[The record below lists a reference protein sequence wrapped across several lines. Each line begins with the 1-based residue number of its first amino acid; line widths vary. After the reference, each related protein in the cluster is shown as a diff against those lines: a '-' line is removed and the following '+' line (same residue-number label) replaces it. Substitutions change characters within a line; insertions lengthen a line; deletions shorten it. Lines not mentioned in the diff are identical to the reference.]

1 MQELQ
6 IFRHPD
12 FGELGLLEINGKPY
26 FPAKA
31 AARCLG
37 YKDTNNA
44 IKRHCRWVAK
54 HHLPHPQNP
63 EKQIVMNLI
72 PEGDLYRLI
81 THSRLPKAEEFERWV
96 FDEVLPTI
104 RRQGSYM
111 PDITAIIRQTVAET
125 VAEVMKQ
132 MIPVM
137 ITAIQSA
144 QPTPQPEPEKPKQR
158 RWKRP
163 VSIISRLDTNLR
175 REVESMLCDGRYTYS
190 DVAQYLASQG
200 VPMSIASVCRYAKM
214 LYVNYNDEE
223 GRLEA

>member
-44 IKRHCRWVAK
+44 IKQHCRWVAK

-137 ITAIQSA
+137 ITAIQLSL
-144 QPTPQPEPEKPKQR
+144 
-158 RWKRP
+158 
-163 VSIISRLDTNLR
+163 IHI
-175 REVESMLCDGRYTYS
+175 
-190 DVAQYLASQG
+190 
-200 VPMSIASVCRYAKM
+200 
-214 LYVNYNDEE
+214 
-223 GRLEA
+223 

>member
-1 MQELQ
+1 MTIREETEAIERQTLSSCATLSANSLGRRLPLTEDPIRPCFQRDRDRILHSKA
-6 IFRHPD
+6 FRR
-12 FGELGLLEINGKPY
+12 L
-26 FPAKA
+26 
-31 AARCLG
+31 
-37 YKDTNNA
+37 
-44 IKRHCRWVAK
+44 
-54 HHLPHPQNP
+54 
-63 EKQIVMNLI
+63 KQKTQVFLS

-200 VPMSIASVCRYAKM
+200 VPISIASVCRYAKM

>member
-1 MQELQ
+1 MDVRQRTEEIERLTLASWATFSDASRGRVRPEEQ
-6 IFRHPD
+6 DPIRPVFQRDRDRIIHCKAFRR
-12 FGELGLLEINGKPY
+12 L
-26 FPAKA
+26 
-31 AARCLG
+31 
-37 YKDTNNA
+37 
-44 IKRHCRWVAK
+44 
-54 HHLPHPQNP
+54 
-63 EKQIVMNLI
+63 KQKTQVFLS

-175 REVESMLCDGRYTYS
+175 REVESMLCDGRDTYS

-200 VPMSIASVCRYAKM
+200 VPISIASVCRYAKM